1 MLLFIYVLLVFTIL
15 SFPHDPTVVKRN
27 KQEVLTTQELKVDI
41 ISLRFVVF
49 YLFIYLF

>member
-49 YLFIYLF
+49 YFLFFF